1 MREHVTPTPRTP
13 REIVFEHA
21 LILRRLSGQM
31 RSVLR
36 EPETIPMPAT
46 LRRSLTDSARAFEE
60 CAGDLEALAATA
72 SHTLVRVPTW
82 RDGVKAALGFLVPCA
97 AFLAIVALVVSSVP
111 QAPTDPKEIQRYL
124 DDAKWIQ
131 MYEDRLE
138 ATSRGEHGPR

>member
-21 LILRRLSGQM
+21 LILRRLSGEM

-46 LRRSLTDSARAFEE
+46 LRRSLTDSVRAFEA
-60 CAGDLEALAATA
+60 CADDLEGLAVTA

-82 RDGVKAALGFLVPCA
+82 RDGMKVALGFLVPCA
-97 AFLAIVALVVSSVP
+97 AFLGIIGLVVSSVP
-111 QAPTDPKEIQRYL
+111 MAPADPEAMLREAKERE
-124 DDAKWIQ
+124 WIQ
-131 MYEDRLE
+131 AHEDQLE
-138 ATSRGEHGPR
+138 ALSRGEHGSR